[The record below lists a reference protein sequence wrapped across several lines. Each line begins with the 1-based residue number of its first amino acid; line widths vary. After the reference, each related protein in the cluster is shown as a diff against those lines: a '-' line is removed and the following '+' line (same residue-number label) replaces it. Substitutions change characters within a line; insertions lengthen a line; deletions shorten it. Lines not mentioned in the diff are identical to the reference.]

1 MTKGIF
7 ENSMK
12 TIKERNQHLNDK
24 LDVEKLTEQVKI
36 EMERGQCGEGHQ
48 QSTERYLEKLGTYLI
63 NSPDVETHRKVE
75 DSFYLNEKNYKMHN
89 KIGYN
94 TIPDSVQVETE
105 LENRSEFNSS
115 LDDGFIMNL
124 FNPQNVSEDDLRRFI
139 INWGNYTQ
147 IDNKVLRDEIED
159 LQNEIESVANANDF
173 IMLNLFSYGLNV
185 TETAKEMGITQPN
198 VTKRVKNLAHRYLKQ
213 GMETL

>member
-75 DSFYLNEKNYKMHN
+75 DSFYLNEKDYRNNSAVGK
-89 KIGYN
+89 N
-94 TIPDSVQVETE
+94 TYPNSQEVEVE
-105 LENRSEFNSS
+105 LESSSEIGDEIT
-115 LDDGFIMNL
+115 DDYLKRL

-159 LQNEIESVANANDF
+159 LQSEIESVANANDF

-185 TETAKEMGITQPN
+185 TETAKEMGVTQGTLSTRIKQL
-198 VTKRVKNLAHRYLKQ
+198 VKRYTKYSIL
-213 GMETL
+213 

>member
-63 NSPDVETHRKVE
+63 DSPDVETHRKVE
-75 DSFYLNEKNYKMHN
+75 DSFYLNEKDYRNNSAVGK
-89 KIGYN
+89 N
-94 TIPDSVQVETE
+94 TYPNSQEVEIE
-105 LENRSEFNSS
+105 LESLSEIGDK
-115 LDDGFIMNL
+115 LTDEYLKRL
-124 FNPQNVSEDDLRRFI
+124 FNPQNVSEGDLRRFI

-159 LQNEIESVANANDF
+159 LQSEIESVANTNDF

-185 TETAKEMGITQPN
+185 TETAKEMGVTQG
-198 VTKRVKNLAHRYLKQ
+198 TLSTRVKQLVKRYTKHSIL
-213 GMETL
+213 